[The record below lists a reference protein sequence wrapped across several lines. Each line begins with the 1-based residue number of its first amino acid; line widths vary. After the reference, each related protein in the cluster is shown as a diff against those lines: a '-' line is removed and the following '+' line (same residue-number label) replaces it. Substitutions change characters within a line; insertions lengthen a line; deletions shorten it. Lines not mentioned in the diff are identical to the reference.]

1 MWKFYDGQAYNPSY
15 ISIISK
21 QKNMAGYQTSQVNM
35 DTMPLRWGHIR
46 LLIIASAGQF
56 FGGALA
62 ILVGVIAPL
71 IAITHHPGLSSWM
84 QGFVFASGLIGIM
97 VGSLFFGR
105 LSDKYGYLFFFRLCP
120 ILITGASLWIYFSHS
135 IPLLTINLLIIGFAI
150 GGAYAL
156 DPSYVSEIMPKKWR
170 RTMLGVSKATSGLGN
185 ILMILVAW
193 YVLKTSHDPAV
204 WNRLFLFFTL
214 LAAATFFAR
223 LWFVESP
230 EWLALHGKVQEAE
243 KNVQHFLGKDVY
255 IGELANKREVTAQPR
270 VPHRDIFAPGNL
282 KRVVLSGVPWGC
294 EGMGVYGIG
303 IFTPILLLTLG
314 LIPEGDTPF
323 DRVVESLRFT
333 LYINLFVILG
343 FILGLSVIRRFSI
356 LRTQAM
362 GFFICAVGLLITLLG
377 YVYHASMEVT
387 LGGFLLFELAL
398 NAGPHLTT
406 FELPSRIY
414 SLQERASGEG
424 IASAL
429 GKLGAIIAT
438 FLIPPLLSLG
448 GGKLVL
454 IVAIA
459 VLLTGGVV
467 TMVVGPLVLKRMPT
481 NKN

>member
-1 MWKFYDGQAYNPSY
+1 MVES
-15 ISIISK
+15 
-21 QKNMAGYQTSQVNM
+21 QKSAMLNM

-46 LLIIASAGQF
+46 ILIIASAGQF
-56 FGGALA
+56 FGGVLA
-62 ILVGVIAPL
+62 ILVGVIAPM
-71 IAITHHPGLSSWM
+71 IAITHHPGLSSWL

-97 VGSLFFGR
+97 FGSLFFGR

-120 ILITGASLWIYFSHS
+120 VLITIASLWIYFSHS
-135 IPLLTINLLIIGFAI
+135 IVVLTICLLLIGFAI

-170 RTMLGVSKATSGLGN
+170 RTMLGISKATSGLGN

-193 YVLKTSHDPAV
+193 YVLKNFSEPAI
-204 WNRLFLFFTL
+204 WNKLFLFLTL
-214 LAAATFFAR
+214 FAVLTFLAR

-243 KNVQHFLGKDVY
+243 KNVRHFLGNDVY
-255 IGELANKREVTAQPR
+255 IGELANRKDRAAQPQASA
-270 VPHRDIFAPGNL
+270 RDIFARGNI
-282 KRVVLSGVPWGC
+282 KRIILSGIPWGC

-314 LIPEGDTPF
+314 LIPEGGDPF
-323 DRVVESLRFT
+323 ARVVESLRFT
-333 LYINLFVILG
+333 LYINIFVMLG
-343 FILGLSVIRRFSI
+343 FILGLTVVRRFSLI
-356 LRTQAM
+356 RIQTL
-362 GFFICAVGLLITLLG
+362 GFFICAAGLLVTLLG
-377 YVYHASMEVT
+377 YVNHASVWIT

-398 NAGPHLTT
+398 NAGPHLST

-438 FLIPPLLSLG
+438 FIIPPLLSLG

-459 VLLTGGVV
+459 VLVAGGVV
-467 TMVVGPLVLKRMPT
+467 TLIVGPWVFRTLAGK
-481 NKN
+481 KS

>member
-1 MWKFYDGQAYNPSY
+1 MY
-15 ISIISK
+15 
-21 QKNMAGYQTSQVNM
+21 NM
-35 DTMPLRWGHIR
+35 DNMPLRWGHIWI
-46 LLIIASAGQF
+46 LIIASAGQF

-71 IAITHHPGLSSWM
+71 VAITHHPELSSWL
-84 QGFVFASGLIGIM
+84 QGFVFSSGLTGIM
-97 VGSLFFGR
+97 VGSLFFGHF
-105 LSDKYGYLFFFRLCP
+105 SDKYGYLLFFRICP
-120 ILITGASLWIYFSHS
+120 VVIAGSSLWIYFCPS
-135 IPLLTINLLIIGFAI
+135 LTVLTINLLIIGFAI

-185 ILMILVAW
+185 ILMILVSW
-193 YVLKTSHDPAV
+193 YVLKHSTDPAI

-214 LAAATFFAR
+214 LSAATFLAR
-223 LWFVESP
+223 FWFVESP
-230 EWLALHGKVQEAE
+230 DWLALHGRVDEAE
-243 KNVQHFLGKDVY
+243 KNVKHFLGQDVF
-255 IGELANKREVTAQPR
+255 IGELANKKDQAAQPQASAK
-270 VPHRDIFAPGNL
+270 DIFARGNI
-282 KRVVLSGVPWGC
+282 KRIVLSGIPWGC

-314 LIPEGDTPF
+314 LIPQGENPYE
-323 DRVVESLRFT
+323 RVVESLRFT
-333 LYINLFVILG
+333 FYINLFVMLG
-343 FILGLSVIRRFSI
+343 FILGLTVVRRIS
-356 LRTQAM
+356 LLHAQTW
-362 GFFICAVGLLITLLG
+362 GFFVCAVGLLITLLG
-377 YVYHASMEVT
+377 YVNQASLVVT

-438 FLIPPLLSLG
+438 FLIPPLLSVG

-454 IVAIA
+454 IVAISIL
-459 VLLTGGVV
+459 VLGGVI
-467 TMVVGPLVLKRMPT
+467 TMAVGPKVMKLKA
-481 NKN
+481 KG

>member
-1 MWKFYDGQAYNPSY
+1 MVES
-15 ISIISK
+15 
-21 QKNMAGYQTSQVNM
+21 QKSAMLNM

-46 LLIIASAGQF
+46 ILIIASAGQF
-56 FGGALA
+56 FGGVLA

-71 IAITHHPGLSSWM
+71 IAITHHPGLSSWL

-97 VGSLFFGR
+97 FGSLFFGR

-120 ILITGASLWIYFSHS
+120 ILITGASLWIFFSHS
-135 IPLLTINLLIIGFAI
+135 VVVLTICLLLIGFAI

-170 RTMLGVSKATSGLGN
+170 RTMLGISKATSGLGN

-193 YVLKTSHDPAV
+193 YVLKNFSEPAI
-204 WNRLFLFFTL
+204 WNKLFLFLTVFAVL
-214 LAAATFFAR
+214 TFLAR

-243 KNVQHFLGKDVY
+243 KNVRHFLGNDVY
-255 IGELANKREVTAQPR
+255 IDELANRKNRAAQPQASA
-270 VPHRDIFAPGNL
+270 RDIFARGNI
-282 KRVVLSGVPWGC
+282 KRIILSGIPWGC

-314 LIPEGDTPF
+314 LIPEGGDPF
-323 DRVVESLRFT
+323 ARVVESLRFT
-333 LYINLFVILG
+333 LYINIFVMLG
-343 FILGLSVIRRFSI
+343 FVLGLTVVRRYS
-356 LRTQAM
+356 LVRTQTL
-362 GFFICAVGLLITLLG
+362 GFFICAAGLLITLLG
-377 YVYHASMEVT
+377 YVNHASVWIT

-398 NAGPHLTT
+398 NAGPHLST

-438 FLIPPLLSLG
+438 FIIPPLLSLG

-459 VLLTGGVV
+459 VLVTGGVI
-467 TMVVGPLVLKRMPT
+467 TLIVGPLVFRTLAGK
-481 NKN
+481 KS

>member
-1 MWKFYDGQAYNPSY
+1 MVES
-15 ISIISK
+15 
-21 QKNMAGYQTSQVNM
+21 QKSAMLNM

-46 LLIIASAGQF
+46 ILIIASAGQF
-56 FGGALA
+56 FGGVLA
-62 ILVGVIAPL
+62 ILVGVIAPM
-71 IAITHHPGLSSWM
+71 IAITHHPGLSSWL

-97 VGSLFFGR
+97 FGSLFFGR

-120 ILITGASLWIYFSHS
+120 VLITIASLWIYFSHS
-135 IPLLTINLLIIGFAI
+135 IVVLTICLLLIGFAI

-170 RTMLGVSKATSGLGN
+170 RTMLGISKATSGLGN

-193 YVLKTSHDPAV
+193 YVLKNFSEPAI
-204 WNRLFLFFTL
+204 WNKLFLFLTL
-214 LAAATFFAR
+214 FAVLTFLAR

-243 KNVQHFLGKDVY
+243 KNVRHFLGNDVY
-255 IGELANKREVTAQPR
+255 IGELANRKDRAAQPQASA
-270 VPHRDIFAPGNL
+270 RDIFARGNI
-282 KRVVLSGVPWGC
+282 KRIILSGIPWGC

-314 LIPEGDTPF
+314 LIPEGGDPF
-323 DRVVESLRFT
+323 ARVVESLRFT
-333 LYINLFVILG
+333 LYINIFVMLG
-343 FILGLSVIRRFSI
+343 FILGLTVVRRFSLI
-356 LRTQAM
+356 RIQTL
-362 GFFICAVGLLITLLG
+362 GFFICAAGLLVTLLG
-377 YVYHASMEVT
+377 YVNHASVWIT

-398 NAGPHLTT
+398 NAGPHLST

-438 FLIPPLLSLG
+438 FIIPPLLSLG

-459 VLLTGGVV
+459 VLVAGGVI
-467 TMVVGPLVLKRMPT
+467 TLIVGPLVFRTLAGK
-481 NKN
+481 KL

>member
-1 MWKFYDGQAYNPSY
+1 MVES
-15 ISIISK
+15 
-21 QKNMAGYQTSQVNM
+21 QKSAMLNM

-46 LLIIASAGQF
+46 ILIIASAGQF
-56 FGGALA
+56 FGGVLA
-62 ILVGVIAPL
+62 ILVGVIAPM
-71 IAITHHPGLSSWM
+71 IAITHHPGLSSWL

-97 VGSLFFGR
+97 FGSLFFGR

-120 ILITGASLWIYFSHS
+120 VLITIASLWIYFSHS
-135 IPLLTINLLIIGFAI
+135 IVVLTICLLLIGFAI

-170 RTMLGVSKATSGLGN
+170 RTMLGISKATSGLGN

-193 YVLKTSHDPAV
+193 YVLKNFSEPAI
-204 WNRLFLFFTL
+204 WNKLFLFLTL
-214 LAAATFFAR
+214 FAVLTFLAR

-243 KNVQHFLGKDVY
+243 KNVRHFLGNDVY
-255 IGELANKREVTAQPR
+255 IGELANRKDRAAQPQASA
-270 VPHRDIFAPGNL
+270 RDIFARGNI
-282 KRVVLSGVPWGC
+282 KRIILSGIPWGC

-314 LIPEGDTPF
+314 LIPEGGDPF
-323 DRVVESLRFT
+323 ARVVESLRFT
-333 LYINLFVILG
+333 LYINIFVMLG
-343 FILGLSVIRRFSI
+343 FILGLTVVRRFSLI
-356 LRTQAM
+356 RIQTL
-362 GFFICAVGLLITLLG
+362 GFFICAAGLLVTLLG
-377 YVYHASMEVT
+377 YVNHASMWIT

-398 NAGPHLTT
+398 NAGPHLST

-438 FLIPPLLSLG
+438 FIIPPLLSLG

-454 IVAIA
+454 IVAIT
-459 VLLTGGVV
+459 VLVAGGVI
-467 TMVVGPLVLKRMPT
+467 TLIVGPLVFRTLAGK
-481 NKN
+481 KS

>member
-1 MWKFYDGQAYNPSY
+1 MVES
-15 ISIISK
+15 
-21 QKNMAGYQTSQVNM
+21 QKSAMLNM

-46 LLIIASAGQF
+46 ILIIASAGQF
-56 FGGALA
+56 FGGVLA

-71 IAITHHPGLSSWM
+71 IAITHHPGLSSWL

-97 VGSLFFGR
+97 FGSLFFGR

-120 ILITGASLWIYFSHS
+120 ILITGASLWIFFSHS
-135 IPLLTINLLIIGFAI
+135 VVVLTICLLLIGFAI

-170 RTMLGVSKATSGLGN
+170 RTMLGISKATSGLGN

-193 YVLKTSHDPAV
+193 YVLKNFSEPAI
-204 WNRLFLFFTL
+204 WNKLFLFLTL
-214 LAAATFFAR
+214 FAVLTFLAR

-243 KNVQHFLGKDVY
+243 KNVRHFLGNDVY
-255 IGELANKREVTAQPR
+255 IGELANRKNRAAQPQASA
-270 VPHRDIFAPGNL
+270 RDIFARGNI
-282 KRVVLSGVPWGC
+282 KRIILSGIPWGC

-303 IFTPILLLTLG
+303 IFTPVLLLTLG
-314 LIPEGDTPF
+314 LIPEGGDPF
-323 DRVVESLRFT
+323 ARVVESLRFT
-333 LYINLFVILG
+333 LYINIFVMLG
-343 FILGLSVIRRFSI
+343 FVLGLTVVRRYS
-356 LRTQAM
+356 LVRTQTL
-362 GFFICAVGLLITLLG
+362 GFFICAAGLLITLLG
-377 YVYHASMEVT
+377 YVNHASVWIT

-398 NAGPHLTT
+398 NAGPHLST

-438 FLIPPLLSLG
+438 FIIPPLLSLG

-459 VLLTGGVV
+459 VLVAGGVI
-467 TMVVGPLVLKRMPT
+467 TLIVGPLVFRTLAGK
-481 NKN
+481 KS

>member
-1 MWKFYDGQAYNPSY
+1 MSEN
-15 ISIISK
+15 
-21 QKNMAGYQTSQVNM
+21 QTPRYNM
-35 DTMPLRWGHIR
+35 DTMPLRGRHIWIV
-46 LLIIASAGQF
+46 IIASAGQF

-71 IAITHHPGLSSWM
+71 IAITHHPGLSSWL
-84 QGFVFASGLIGIM
+84 QGFIFSCGLIGIM
-97 VGSLFFGR
+97 FGSLFFGR

-120 ILITGASLWIYFSHS
+120 VLIGGASLWIFFTHS
-135 IPLLTINLLIIGFAI
+135 IIALTICLLIIGFAI

-193 YVLKTSHDPAV
+193 YILKTFSDPGL
-204 WNRLFLFFTL
+204 WNRLFLFLTL
-214 LAAATFFAR
+214 FAAVTFLVR

-255 IGELANKREVTAQPR
+255 IGELANKKDQLIQTQISRK
-270 VPHRDIFAPGNL
+270 DIFTRGNI
-282 KRVVLSGVPWGC
+282 KRVVLSGIPWGC

-303 IFTPILLLTLG
+303 IFTPVLLLALG
-314 LIPEGDTPF
+314 LIPEGGTPF
-323 DRVVESLRFT
+323 LWVVESLRFT
-333 LYINLFVILG
+333 LYVNCFVMTG
-343 FILGLSVIRRFSI
+343 FILGLTVVRRFN
-356 LRTQAM
+356 LLWAQTL
-362 GFFICAVGLLITLLG
+362 GFFVCAGGLLITLLG
-377 YVYHASMEVT
+377 YMDHAAVWIT

-414 SLQERASGEG
+414 NLQERAGGEG

-438 FLIPPLLSLG
+438 FIIPLLLGLG

-454 IVAIA
+454 IVAIGIL
-459 VLLTGGVV
+459 VLGGVI
-467 TMVVGPLVLKRMPT
+467 TLITGPKVIRKL
-481 NKN
+481 

>member
-1 MWKFYDGQAYNPSY
+1 MVES
-15 ISIISK
+15 
-21 QKNMAGYQTSQVNM
+21 QKSAMLNM

-46 LLIIASAGQF
+46 ILIIASAGQF
-56 FGGALA
+56 FGGVLA
-62 ILVGVIAPL
+62 ILVGVIAPM
-71 IAITHHPGLSSWM
+71 IAITHHPGLSSWL

-97 VGSLFFGR
+97 FGSLFFGR

-120 ILITGASLWIYFSHS
+120 ILITGASLWIFFSHS
-135 IPLLTINLLIIGFAI
+135 VVVLTICLLLIGFAI

-170 RTMLGVSKATSGLGN
+170 RTMLGISKATSGLGN

-193 YVLKTSHDPAV
+193 YVLKNFSEPAI
-204 WNRLFLFFTL
+204 WNKLFLFLTL
-214 LAAATFFAR
+214 FAVLTFLAR

-243 KNVQHFLGKDVY
+243 KNVRHFLGNDVY
-255 IGELANKREVTAQPR
+255 IGELANRKDRAAQPQASA
-270 VPHRDIFAPGNL
+270 RDIFARGNI
-282 KRVVLSGVPWGC
+282 KRIILSGIPWGC

-314 LIPEGDTPF
+314 LIPEGGDPF
-323 DRVVESLRFT
+323 ARVVESLRFT
-333 LYINLFVILG
+333 LYINIFVMLG
-343 FILGLSVIRRFSI
+343 FILGLTVVRRFSLI
-356 LRTQAM
+356 RIQTL
-362 GFFICAVGLLITLLG
+362 GFFICAAGLLVTLLG
-377 YVYHASMEVT
+377 YVNHASMWIT

-398 NAGPHLTT
+398 NAGPHLST

-438 FLIPPLLSLG
+438 FIIPPLLSLG

-454 IVAIA
+454 IVAIT
-459 VLLTGGVV
+459 VLVAGGVI
-467 TMVVGPLVLKRMPT
+467 TLIVGPLVFRTLAGK
-481 NKN
+481 KS